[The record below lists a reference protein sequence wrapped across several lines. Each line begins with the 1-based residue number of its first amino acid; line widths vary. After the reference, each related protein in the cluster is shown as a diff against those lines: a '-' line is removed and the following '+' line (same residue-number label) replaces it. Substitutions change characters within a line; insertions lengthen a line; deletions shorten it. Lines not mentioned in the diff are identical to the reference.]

1 MSKSKGNTA
10 APAKMTPPKSQPHRT
25 KYNLPVV
32 VYFTKEQKQKVAAA
46 AEKHGQ
52 NLSAYLRG
60 EALKA
65 AEQAELTA

>member
-1 MSKSKGNTA
+1 MATKNKSSS
-10 APAKMTPPKSQPHRT
+10 PKMTPPKSQPHRT

-32 VYFTKEQKQKVAAA
+32 VYFTKEQKAKVAEA

-65 AEQAELTA
+65 AENAA